1 MFYTFFCIS
10 IRFVY
15 KVNVMFESFI
25 PWGEKLA
32 GTFFDGE
39 RQVNLPL
46 KGKIEYNREGDDKF
60 IRVTAQPTVSSKAS
74 FM

>member
-1 MFYTFFCIS
+1 
-10 IRFVY
+10 
-15 KVNVMFESFI
+15 MFESFI